1 MSCKTND
8 LFFLLCKIRKSP
20 ISTVQ
25 CMTNKDFS
33 CTLYSNTIQNK
44 EICYACHAKI
54 WKSIILATQK
64 IKEIPEPCHA
74 KDVKNPFFLAVKTCN
89 KFLVPAVPCNKSY
102 SMSNLRNPK
111 FLYCNS
117 LGLIPAMKNMHDILD
132 HCRRN
137 LRNPLQLP
145 YKTSL
150 IPAMQNIK
158 EIHFIPAMQKIQEF
172 LDSCHAKSARKSIS
186 LPCKTCTKFLI
197 PAMQNIQEILDSCH
211 AEHARNS

>member
-1 MSCKTND
+1 MPCKTND

-132 HCRRN
+132 HCRR
-137 LRNPLQLP
+137 
-145 YKTSL
+145 KFKKSFTAA
-150 IPAMQNIK
+150 I
-158 EIHFIPAMQKIQEF
+158 QKI
-172 LDSCHAKSARKSIS
+172 LDSCHAKYKRN
-186 LPCKTCTKFLI
+186 LFY
-197 PAMQNIQEILDSCH
+197 SCH
-211 AEHARNS
+211 AEDTRIP

>member
-1 MSCKTND
+1 MSCFVKSENRRS
-8 LFFLLCKIRKSP
+8 LQYSAWQIRIFLAP
-20 ISTVQ
+20 
-25 CMTNKDFS
+25 
-33 CTLYSNTIQNK
+33 YNTIQNK

-117 LGLIPAMKNMHDILD
+117 LGLIPAMKNMHE
-132 HCRRN
+132 
-137 LRNPLQLP
+137 
-145 YKTSL
+145 TSL
-150 IPAMQNIK
+150 QTVK
-158 EIHFIPAMQKIQEF
+158 DF
-172 LDSCHAKSARKSIS
+172 LSCHF
-186 LPCKTCTKFLI
+186 T
-197 PAMQNIQEILDSCH
+197 QEHVFEIML
-211 AEHARNS
+211 